1 MKLIEEGFLKR
12 NRKLI
17 LIATLILLVSAI
29 AGALISYSLADGKY
43 NVISNLMRTHPANL
57 TNASVDINPIEL
69 FAHNLIADLLVIIG
83 GIFISITSVL
93 IIIYNGLSIGSIF
106 GVDLP
111 YAAITIL
118 PHGIIEYFASAL
130 SLVIAFKITKLE
142 IRIIKNR
149 NLKNTLK
156 EHRIDLKDIL
166 VILIVIIILLAIA
179 SFIEAYV
186 VQILTKWYFGLS

>member
-12 NRKLI
+12 NQKLI
-17 LIATLILLVSAI
+17 LISTVILLVCAI
-29 AGALISYSLADGKY
+29 AGALLAYSLADGKY
-43 NVISNLMRTHPANL
+43 NVISNLMRTHPAKL
-57 TNASVDINPIEL
+57 TNSNVDISPLEL
-69 FAHNLIADLLVIIG
+69 FSHNLIADLLVIVG
-83 GIFISITSVL
+83 GVFFSITSVL

-111 YAAITIL
+111 YAAITVL

-130 SLVIAFKITKLE
+130 SLAIAFKITKLE
-142 IRIIKNR
+142 IKIIKNR
-149 NLKNTLK
+149 NLRDTLK
-156 EHRIDLKDIL
+156 EHRTDLKDIL

-186 VQILTKWYFGLS
+186 VEILAKWYFGLA